1 MPGFRLCGMLASV
14 SDTAFAM
21 QIPQQWWVPAVAE
34 PARREA
40 NNTRREISL
49 KEIIQVQLGASADTV
64 WLPKYLLVVYQL
76 SM

>member
-1 MPGFRLCGMLASV
+1 MPGWNVFGMVASE
-14 SDTAFAM
+14 SDTAFTL
-21 QIPQQWWVPAVAE
+21 QIPQQWWVPAVTE

-49 KEIIQVQLGASADTV
+49 KEIIQIQLEANAGTV

>member
-1 MPGFRLCGMLASV
+1 MPGLKFYGLLASET
-14 SDTAFAM
+14 DTAFAL
-21 QIPQQWWVPAVAE
+21 QIPKQWWVPAVAE
-34 PARREA
+34 PARREV

-49 KEIIQVQLGASADTV
+49 KEIIQIQLEANADTV